1 MTTSAFIGAGN
12 VAFGVMAASG
22 SPATYDAMPEVIS
35 ISGLGAQN
43 DLVDATHFDSTA
55 REYIAG
61 LADGV
66 EVTVECNYVQNN
78 SVQERVIADVAARN
92 TVNCQVTFD
101 FGSPVTTFSFAGV
114 ALGWQISPSV
124 DDRQTISFT
133 FKISGSITVA

>member
-12 VAFGVMAASG
+12 VAFSVATVD
-22 SPATYDAMPEVIS
+22 SPASFDALPEVIS

-43 DLVDATHFDSTA
+43 ELVDATHFDSTA

-78 SVQERVIADVAARN
+78 AVQERIIADVAARN
-92 TVNCQVTFD
+92 TVNCQAIFD
-101 FGSPVTTFSFAGV
+101 FASPQASFSFAAV
-114 ALGWQISPSV
+114 ALGWQIAPSV

>member
-12 VAFGVMAASG
+12 VAFSVASTS
-22 SPATYDAMPEVIS
+22 SPASYDALPEVIS

-43 DLVDATHFDSTA
+43 ELVDATHFDSTA

-78 SVQERVIADVAARN
+78 AIQERIVADVAARN
-92 TVNCQVTFD
+92 TVNCKAVFD
-101 FGSPVTTFSFAGV
+101 FASPQSSFSFAAV
-114 ALGWQISPSV
+114 ALGWQIAPSV